1 MTADR
6 VLGLSIAEDLAAA
19 IERGGGTIA
28 LAGENIKLFLPGDLS
43 NLLPELKEHKPELVA
58 LLHRRGMLDCSL
70 PVLPEVRRLL
80 PVPEGERWALRVSTV
95 RSSGN

>member
-19 IERGGGTIA
+19 IERGGGGTIA

-43 NLLPELKEHKPELVA
+43 NLLP
-58 LLHRRGMLDCSL
+58 R
-70 PVLPEVRRLL
+70 
-80 PVPEGERWALRVSTV
+80 T
-95 RSSGN
+95 